1 MSKIAPTKDQ
11 KKAKVTI
18 DKNVSVSA
26 GAGSGKT
33 RVLVER
39 FLYILEQTRYDANPV
54 IPEEILAITFT
65 RKAAGEMKEKLYDD
79 LRNMLT
85 SEIDEET
92 GKKIDIEFWQE
103 VMNSIEQAP
112 ITTIHGLCNRLLKE
126 NPVEAA
132 LDPGFQVA
140 EEYEYDE
147 YIRTC
152 VIEFLQKQL
161 MDKSVAMQTLCNTY
175 GIPSV
180 ISQIVDLA
188 NQLDDISKFKDFS
201 SPYVANIAT
210 ESMQK
215 SSMKILLYQLLDFLP
230 QLGKKTQAAQ
240 KLTEMSADM
249 PNIEKELSEES
260 NSYSLLE
267 YYFGKRGLAA
277 RGKIS
282 DAVKAA
288 KEVYFA
294 LLRIQ
299 ADKKALEV
307 ISPWQQVLSAFHQ
320 YLNQCKEK
328 DGILGFDDLERLAI
342 KLLRENNDVRHKYQN
357 KFRYI
362 MVDEFQDTNESQRKL
377 IYLLC
382 GESSEVLEGNK
393 LFIVGDPKQSIYRF
407 RGADVSV
414 FKRVRDE
421 IESNGG
427 VNVKL
432 RDNFR
437 SVDKIL
443 DTCNHLFPQ
452 LMGEDDTR
460 DVFYESLVANRKS
473 TKIPEFIK
481 VSYLD
486 DDSKS
491 KARQYEAAAIAR
503 NMLAKHAKGEPYSNM
518 TVLLRAMTNVD
529 TLTDVF
535 RQFGIPYVVADGR
548 GFYERQEVIDVLHL
562 LIVLHNKHR
571 DLELVGVLRSPY
583 FGIDDETITRLF
595 LQAADENKCVW
606 DVLMGY
612 KILDNADIKQQMLG
626 RAKDILFG
634 LRQDATYLALT
645 ELLNRIDRVLNLRGI
660 LALQEDGEV
669 KLANVKK
676 LFGLAKQ
683 FALEKQGTLNDWN
696 EYVAELRAVEVR
708 ETAANINAGD
718 SVEIMTIHK
727 SKGLDFK
734 TVYLPQ
740 LNSEGAND
748 KSVIRFDEYF
758 GLGIQALMDDGN
770 LCQSSVLID
779 SKERDKLLENEE
791 KHRLLYVAMTRAKD
805 NLVMSGTFKIG
816 GTSNSDNWFNTLCS
830 AFPENENGI
839 VEISV
844 LEGTK
849 QVATTIGQGNVDIA
863 TVNHSDIAPIQ
874 DFDANGQEY
883 FTASHLQAYLH
894 CPRQYFYQREGLPTV
909 EVEAENTSGIL
920 PASTIGSLLHRALE
934 LYDGSN
940 ADAAFEEA
948 MEEIPEAN
956 ASNTVK
962 ARQMMMDYISSDIFK
977 AMPEEK
983 MREVNFNFQ
992 LEDFFFSGI
1001 IDCLYNNP
1009 DGTVSLVDYK
1019 TGKAPEKDELKLG
1032 YAYQL
1037 ALYKF
1042 AVEKMGKKV
1051 KEAKLHFLQNLSE
1064 WALPLEDDFLE
1075 EALKLSREISKNK
1088 DEQDFACSRNGCAY
1102 CPYSYL
1108 CPQK

>member
-18 DKNVSVSA
+18 DRNVSVSA

-39 FLYILEQTRYDANPV
+39 FLYILEKTRYEAKPV

-79 LRNMLT
+79 LRDMLA

-92 GKKIDIEFWQE
+92 GKKIDIEFWQQ

-147 YIRTC
+147 YIRIC
-152 VIEFLQKQL
+152 VRDFLQKQL
-161 MDKSVAMQTLCNTY
+161 KDKNVAMQTLCNTY
-175 GIPSV
+175 GIPSI
-180 ISQIVDLA
+180 ISQIVGLA
-188 NQLDDISKFKDFS
+188 NQLDEISNFKDFS
-201 SPYVANIAT
+201 RPYVANIAT
-210 ESMQK
+210 ESMKK

-230 QLGKKTQAAQ
+230 VLGKKTKGAQ
-240 KLTEMSADM
+240 KLLEMSADM
-249 PNIEKELSEES
+249 PKLEQELSEDS
-260 NSYSLLE
+260 SSFPLLE
-267 YYFGKRGLAA
+267 YYLGKDGLGA
-277 RGKIS
+277 RGKIA

-288 KEVYFA
+288 KEVFNA
-294 LLRIQ
+294 LLIIQ

-307 ISPWQQVLSAFHQ
+307 ISPWQEVLSSFYQ
-320 YLNQCKEK
+320 YLNQRKEK
-328 DGILGFDDLERLAI
+328 DAVLGFDDLERLAI
-342 KLLRENNDVRHKYQN
+342 KLLRENADVRHKYQN

-421 IESNGG
+421 VESKGG
-427 VNVKL
+427 VSVKL

-443 DTCNHLFPQ
+443 DACNHLFPQ
-452 LMGEDDTR
+452 LMGEDEAR

-473 TKIPEFIK
+473 EVLPEFLK
-481 VSYLD
+481 VSFEKEEN
-486 DDSKS
+486 KS
-491 KARQYEAAAIAR
+491 LARYYEAAAIAR
-503 NMLAKHAKGEPYSNM
+503 NMLAKSAKGEKYSDM
-518 TVLLRAMTNVD
+518 TVLVRAMTNVD
-529 TLTDVF
+529 ILTDVF

-548 GFYERQEVIDVLHL
+548 DFYERQEVIDVLHL
-562 LIVLHNKHR
+562 LTILHNKHR
-571 DLELVGVLRSPY
+571 NLELVGVLRSPY

-595 LQAADENKCVW
+595 LQSFDENSCLW
-606 DVLMGY
+606 DTLMAY
-612 KILDNADIKQQMLG
+612 KILDDKDIKQQMLL
-626 RAKDILFG
+626 RARNLLFG
-634 LRQDATYLALT
+634 LRKDATYLGLT
-645 ELLNRIDRVLNLRGI
+645 ELLNSIDSVLNVRGI

-676 LFGLAKQ
+676 LFGIAKK
-683 FALEKQGTLNDWN
+683 FSIEKHGTLKDWN
-696 EYVAELRAVEVR
+696 TYVEELRAAEVR
-708 ETAANINAGD
+708 ETAANINVGD

-740 LNSEGAND
+740 LDSEGPSD
-748 KSVIRFDEYF
+748 MSVIRFDEHF
-758 GLGIQALMDDGN
+758 GLGIQALMDDGR
-770 LCQSSVLID
+770 LLQSSVLKD

-791 KHRLLYVAMTRAKD
+791 RHRLLYVAMTRAKN
-805 NLVMSGTFKIG
+805 NLVMSGVFKNG
-816 GTSNSDNWFNTLCS
+816 GTSTSDNWFNTLWD
-830 AFPENENGI
+830 AFPEDENGI
-839 VEISV
+839 VNVSMLI
-844 LEGTK
+844 GADQMRK
-849 QVATTIGQGNVDIA
+849 DAGKGNIDITTIS
-863 TVNHSDIAPIQ
+863 HSDIAPIQ

-894 CPRQYFYQREGLPTV
+894 CPRQYFYQRGGLPTI

-940 ADAAFEEA
+940 ADAAFDEA

-956 ASNTVK
+956 VTNTIK
-962 ARQMMMDYISSDIFK
+962 ARQMMMDYISSNIFK
-977 AMPEEK
+977 AMPAEK

-992 LEDFFFSGI
+992 LEEFFFSGI

-1042 AVEKMGKKV
+1042 AVEKMGKEV

-1088 DEQDFACSRNGCAY
+1088 DEQDFACTCKGCNY
-1102 CPYSYL
+1102 CTYSYL